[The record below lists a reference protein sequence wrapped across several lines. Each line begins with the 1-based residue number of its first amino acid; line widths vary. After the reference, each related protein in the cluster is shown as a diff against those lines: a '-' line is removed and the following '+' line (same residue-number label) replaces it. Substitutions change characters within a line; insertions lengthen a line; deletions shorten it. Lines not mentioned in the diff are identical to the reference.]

1 MRNNRLKAG
10 NGLQLPLETCVA
22 KLRKKSHRKLRQGK
36 CIVKCIR
43 KIGREGANVRAKTR
57 CLWPGHPLLKEKYM
71 ASNVHNIENE
81 TVLERADNKIVLKFV
96 IPASSD
102 FFDGHFPEYK
112 LLPAVAQ
119 FEIITRFSR
128 KYFGTQRYIPSIR
141 RIKFSAPIR
150 PDTTI
155 RLDLTHNV
163 EKGSVSFTMAD
174 FDSAEKIYSSGSFSV
189 IDE

>member
-1 MRNNRLKAG
+1 
-10 NGLQLPLETCVA
+10 
-22 KLRKKSHRKLRQGK
+22 
-36 CIVKCIR
+36 
-43 KIGREGANVRAKTR
+43 
-57 CLWPGHPLLKEKYM
+57 M

-81 TVLERADNKIVLKFV
+81 TVLEKADNKIVLKFL
-96 IPASSD
+96 IPGSSD

-174 FDSAEKIYSSGSFSV
+174 FDNAEKIYSSGSFTV
-189 IDE
+189 VDE